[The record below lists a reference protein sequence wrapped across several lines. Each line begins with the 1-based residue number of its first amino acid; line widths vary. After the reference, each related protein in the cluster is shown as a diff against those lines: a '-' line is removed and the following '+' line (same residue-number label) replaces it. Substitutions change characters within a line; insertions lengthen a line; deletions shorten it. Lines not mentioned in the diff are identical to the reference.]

1 MEYVYG
7 GEINKKLIKEEA
19 QLFMK
24 NFGLSK
30 MEFIRMV
37 NLTLE
42 KIYNGKGSKTKK
54 YLLEIIDSN

>member
-7 GEINKKLIKEEA
+7 GEINKKLIKEVA

>member
-7 GEINKKLIKEEA
+7 GKINKKLIKEVA